1 MKKIFTIIAAALVL
15 FMGACKKSETVT
27 PETPASSGNS
37 YTVNGTT
44 HKVVYSGV
52 ITSGGKYSLIFA
64 DRTPIAGEFNF
75 LVVKFKTVPTTGT
88 YTALTM
94 MGDPPIANA
103 NECHIGASN
112 NIGTGY
118 GYIGAGTAPITIQVT
133 VTGGKAK
140 IVIPEITVQQTPSNA
155 NVKLSGTVQEI

>member
-27 PETPASSGNS
+27 PDSSSGNS
-37 YTVNGTT
+37 YTVNGTSY
-44 HKVVYSGV
+44 KVVYSTV
-52 ITSGGKYSLIFA
+52 TNVSGKYSIVFA
-64 DRTPIAGEFNF
+64 DRTPVSGEFNF
-75 LVVKFKTVPTTGT
+75 LTVKFKAAPTTGT
-88 YTALTM
+88 YTVVTM
-94 MGDPPIANA
+94 AGDPPIANA
-103 NECHIGASN
+103 NECQIGASN
-112 NIGTGY
+112 NAAIGY